1 MMFYTK
7 DRKFVQFPLVP
18 LQRTPMEYRDLR
30 QLVTYYS
37 KVGAVE
43 LRYTDTMLYVDGI

>member
-1 MMFYTK
+1 KY
-7 DRKFVQFPLVP
+7 VQFPLVP

-43 LRYTDTMLYVDGI
+43 LRYSDTMLYVDGI